1 MPAMTATA
9 PEHSPLEL
17 HRLLANL
24 LRTGRVEQ
32 VRVGTASNP
41 AACRVRTGDLLTTWV
56 PWFAQA
62 AGGSA
67 QTRHWRTPALGEP
80 CLLLAPG
87 GDLAQA
93 VALPGIYSS
102 DMPQGAFDEDV
113 ERHDFSSSD
122 FWQHSRSAG
131 TLVVDIAQAITLT
144 VGESQLHITPS
155 GTMLT
160 TPQLTVDSP
169 QSTFTGNVSI
179 GGGLSV
185 MGAGSGGGTSRIQG
199 NFQIEG
205 ASLTH
210 NGINISSTHTHPDAH
225 GGNTG
230 GPQ

>member
-41 AACRVRTGDLLTTWV
+41 AACRVRTGDLLTTWL

-62 AGGSA
+62 AGGGA

-93 VALPGIYSS
+93 VAMPGIYSS

-131 TLVVDIAQAITLT
+131 TLVVDIAQAITLN
-144 VGESQLHITPS
+144 VGSSQLHITPS
-155 GTMLT
+155 GTTLT
-160 TPQLTVDSP
+160 TPELTVDSQ
-169 QSTFTGNVSI
+169 QSAFTGNVKI
-179 GGGLSV
+179 GGALSV
-185 MGAGSGGGTSRIQG
+185 MGGGSGAGTSRIQG
-199 NFQIEG
+199 NFHVEG
-205 ASLTH
+205 GSLTH
-210 NGINISSTHTHPDAH
+210 NSKNIGSSHTHPGDS
-225 GGNTG
+225 GGTTG